1 MPTALT
7 FTSLQT
13 DMQAYLERG
22 SIQDATVYAQLPRLI
37 NLAERGIV
45 RDTKIQGFITVLTT
59 TLPANT
65 STLAKPD
72 GWRETVSM
80 YYGAGTSRTPIFP
93 RSYDYCRAYWPDP
106 AVTGTVQFYAD
117 YDYQNWLFVATPAA
131 LLNLEI
137 LCYMQPPLLDSGNT
151 TNWLTEYA
159 PEVLE
164 YRAFWEMALFLKD
177 DAGAG
182 RWAQKY
188 QAALGGVN
196 TEDLQKIIDRSVT
209 RIEA

>member
-7 FTSLQT
+7 FTSLQS

-22 SIQDATVYAQLPRLI
+22 GPLDATVNAQIPRLI
-37 NLAERGIV
+37 NLAERGCV
-45 RDTKIQGFITVLTT
+45 RDTKIQGYITVLTT
-59 TLPANT
+59 TLNANT

-80 YYGAGTSRTPIFP
+80 YYGSGSTRNPIFP
-93 RSYDYCRAYWPDP
+93 RSYDYLRMYWPDP
-106 AVTGTVQFYAD
+106 SQTGTVLFYAD
-117 YDYQNWLFVATPAA
+117 YDYQNWLFAPTPSANI
-131 LLNLEI
+131 NLEI
-137 LCYMQPPLLDSGNT
+137 LCYMQPPLLDASNT

-159 PEVLE
+159 PELLE
-164 YRAFWEMALFLKD
+164 YRAFWEMCLFLKD
-177 DAGAG
+177 DAGAS

-188 QAALGGVN
+188 AAALGGIN

-209 RIEA
+209 RQEA